1 MTSKARQ
8 NAQSRASINKSVR
21 RILLRYK
28 VCLINL
34 RFSTTT
40 KTIFLKGYL
49 LKNNGTDLNANVV
62 RNMVGE
68 LTRVGF
74 IRAELENWS
83 ITNDTISFLGGD
95 YTDLDFDEVG

>member
-1 MTSKARQ
+1 MTHKARQ
-8 NAQSRASINKSVR
+8 QAQSRATVNKAVR

-28 VCLINL
+28 VCLVNL
-34 RFSTTT
+34 SFSTTS

-49 LKNNGTDLNANVV
+49 LKNNGSDLKVNIV

-74 IRAELENWS
+74 IRADLENWS
-83 ITNDTISFLGGD
+83 ITNDSVNFLGGD
-95 YTDLDFDEVG
+95 YSDLDFDEVA